1 MDTALLKAA
10 RNQIT
15 NVPILVNVVSKRVKQ
30 LNSGHRPLVKRGPN
44 DEPEDVA
51 LREIAEGKLT
61 LEIDFSSVRSPDD
74 PE

>member
-30 LNSGHRPLVKRGPN
+30 LNSGHRPLVKRGEN
-44 DEPEDVA
+44 EEPEDVA

-61 LEIDFSSVRSPDD
+61 LEIDFSSVRSTDD
-74 PE
+74 QE